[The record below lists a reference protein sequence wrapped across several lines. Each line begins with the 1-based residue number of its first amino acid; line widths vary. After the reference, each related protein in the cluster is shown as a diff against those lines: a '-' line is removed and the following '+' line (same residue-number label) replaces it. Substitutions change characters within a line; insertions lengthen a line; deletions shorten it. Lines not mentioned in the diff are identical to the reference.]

1 MAKDKISY
9 IIGRVNNQL
18 VDDGFIHWPKD
29 KLLESFNDAQRAV
42 VTMRPDANVVDFEFT
57 CVQGTRQ
64 SMPDDAVRLIDVLNT
79 AAGYAIRSRD
89 KKQLTELYPEWYGTV
104 DGVPEAFVYDERQP
118 KFFFLFPGVTVG
130 LKVDMVYSAIPPVRD
145 ILELESPAD
154 LDSVYSNA
162 IIEYMLYMAHSKDF
176 EYSEQ
181 VKAQTH
187 FQMFMGIMGAK
198 TEADTGMSPTAAD
211 RKE

>member
-42 VTMRPDANVVDFEFT
+42 VTMRPDANVTYFEFT
-57 CVQGTRQ
+57 CVAGARQ

-79 AAGYAIRSRD
+79 DAGYAVRNRD
-89 KKQLTELYPEWYGTV
+89 KKQLTELYPEWYGTTNK
-104 DGVPEAFVYDERQP
+104 VPEAFVYDERQP
-118 KFFFLFPGVTVG
+118 KFFFLFPGVTAG
-130 LKVDMVYSAIPPVRD
+130 LKVDMVYSAIPPVRALSE
-145 ILELESPAD
+145 IESLAD

-181 VKAQTH
+181 EKAQTH
-187 FQMFMGIMGAK
+187 FQMFMGIMGQK
-198 TEADTGMSPTAAD
+198 IEADAGMSPTATG